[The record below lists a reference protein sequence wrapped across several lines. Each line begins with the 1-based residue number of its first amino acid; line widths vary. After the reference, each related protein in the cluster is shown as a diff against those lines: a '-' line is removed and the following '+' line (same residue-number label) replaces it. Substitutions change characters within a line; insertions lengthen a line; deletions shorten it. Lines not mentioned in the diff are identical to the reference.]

1 MIRILGY
8 NWLKVG
14 KKLNLYPNYV
24 LEWVLSEMLAVP
36 LITHFLTTDKNGIKI

>member
-36 LITHFLTTDKNGIKI
+36 QKEQKIKKAETVV